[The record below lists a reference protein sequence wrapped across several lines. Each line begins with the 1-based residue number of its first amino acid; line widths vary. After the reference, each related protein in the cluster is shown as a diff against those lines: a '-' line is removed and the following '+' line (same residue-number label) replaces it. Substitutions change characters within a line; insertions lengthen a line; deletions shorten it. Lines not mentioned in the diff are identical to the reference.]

1 MYSSLYQVYYCTY
14 TYSLNFIIGILR
26 NNHEFLSLTHIY
38 YAPKPVLLTFYSA
51 ILTYLCMKCFVY
63 IGNDGKQLKVH
74 LPAATWY
81 NWYTQNTVT
90 DSRSTTITMD
100 TPLDMLTSCSKHD
113 TATFGGKRKE
123 KWVAYETA
131 AVFRCFCRTSGAK
144 CTACL

>member
-1 MYSSLYQVYYCTY
+1 
-14 TYSLNFIIGILR
+14 
-26 NNHEFLSLTHIY
+26 
-38 YAPKPVLLTFYSA
+38 
-51 ILTYLCMKCFVY
+51 MKCFVY

-144 CTACL
+144 WHACRHTVRSGTSNFELIENLRHLFGFMHTVQRINLKGR